1 MDKPTPDGLMYQVIS
16 QIEEMNHVA
25 ARLDVVSLAVFEPV
39 SLRVPRF
46 TPAELGFLRTVSYL
60 FVLYNEV
67 GKVGVRFLQ
76 DKLDVYTSGQLSHC
90 MKHFLLVKSLRT
102 YLQHNLN
109 PRHDH
114 DKGVQEISE
123 DWLREKCGT
132 PLPGTEEQWLT
143 CLLALLSEAL
153 HFVEALAASVR
164 GIEGDESREAICR
177 EWVSRVNKSHSP
189 AQFDILITEV
199 AIDMGREN
207 IDAVRIRARFYDQ
220 WEQELSLLQP
230 NYEFR
235 TEARRLIE
243 RALLSVLTPVLPITG
258 RDIMEAFGISPGPQ
272 VGQLLGQAQKIHAA
286 RPCSREQLIAQ
297 LTADDLGAGGS
308 T

>member
-1 MDKPTPDGLMYQVIS
+1 
-16 QIEEMNHVA
+16 
-25 ARLDVVSLAVFEPV
+25 
-39 SLRVPRF
+39 
-46 TPAELGFLRTVSYL
+46 
-60 FVLYNEV
+60 
-67 GKVGVRFLQ
+67 
-76 DKLDVYTSGQLSHC
+76 
-90 MKHFLLVKSLRT
+90 MKYFLLVKSLRT
-102 YLQHNLN
+102 HLQHNLN

-123 DWLREKCGT
+123 NWMREKCGT
-132 PLPGTEEQWLT
+132 PLPGTEEQWWLT

-153 HFVEALAASVR
+153 QFIEALAVTVR
-164 GIEGDESREAICR
+164 GIEKDESREAICR
-177 EWVSRVNKSHSP
+177 EWASRVSKSHSP

-235 TEARRLIE
+235 TEVRKLIE

-258 RDIMEAFGISPGPQ
+258 RDIMEAFGIPPGPK
-272 VGQLLGQAQKIHAA
+272 VGQLLGRAQKIYAA
-286 RPCSREQLIAQ
+286 RPCNREELIAQ
-297 LTADDLGAGGS
+297 LTADKLGAGDS
-308 T
+308 I